1 MIFCNKRQTKTIV
14 KMFRDK
20 VLSRFDVIKCNG
32 KIVVEGIAFGAHE
45 GWERTAANSE
55 HPPFGVSQRVAN
67 KGLNGEGSRLPW
79 LQGQVAKRNRMMP
92 SSLVVKVYI
101 KALNGGITPVHNAE
115 P

>member
-67 KGLNGEGSRLPW
+67 KGLNGEGGHDKSIMRASGWSAIRSPFP
-79 LQGQVAKRNRMMP
+79 QAERVG
-92 SSLVVKVYI
+92 SL
-101 KALNGGITPVHNAE
+101 AW
-115 P
+115 